1 MPEASQCPECKR
13 LWSEYASA
21 ALDYISLDR
30 HYYFASLDHTHP
42 NALKTLKTEL
52 DATSVAK
59 EALREAIRRHEQTH
73 RNADAATA

>member
-1 MPEASQCPECKR
+1 MPEASQCADCKR

-42 NALKTLKTEL
+42 DALKSLKTEL

-59 EALREAIRRHEQTH
+59 EALRDEIRRHEQTH
-73 RNADAATA
+73 RDTDAASE

>member
-1 MPEASQCPECKR
+1 MPEASRCAECKQ

-30 HYYFASLDHTHP
+30 RYYFASLDSTHP
-42 NALKTLKTEL
+42 DALKTLQAEL

-59 EALREAIRRHEQTH
+59 EALREAIRQHEQIH